1 MGLGVW
7 SVSGLMRSPR
17 PAAKTMAVA
26 RVSADV
32 PRQSFAADG
41 SKLESKVFKRIPLC
55 CHGVGLAG
63 TLGQ

>member
-1 MGLGVW
+1 
-7 SVSGLMRSPR
+7 
-17 PAAKTMAVA
+17 MAVA
-26 RVSADV
+26 KVSADV